1 VLLAFCRSLDTTGFS
16 QLPVTAWEDKFLSYS
31 SSIQTFSSIMDHFIA
46 FLQENIHNLNR
57 TQAFLWKEDWSE
69 NLFFAGNVKLLMI

>member
-16 QLPVTAWEDKFLSYS
+16 QLLVTAWEDK
-31 SSIQTFSSIMDHFIA
+31 FSSIMDHFIA

-57 TQAFLWKEDWSE
+57 TQAFLRKEDWFE
-69 NLFFAGNVKLLMI
+69 NLLFAGNVDFLML